1 MEFFKQNTNINF
13 MGQRKFAAIF
23 SAAIMVFS
31 VVSIFMYGMKWGLDF
46 TGGTQIELHFKQ
58 APDLNNLREK
68 LVGADFHDA
77 VVKTYGTTRDIQVS
91 FQPTSLA
98 TADDGQIDKDAEK
111 ANQKVA
117 DKVGEILQAKV
128 MQVNYIGPQVG
139 EELVNKGVLALVLSL
154 IATMIYIAMRFEF
167 RFAISSTLA
176 LVHDPL
182 LILGVFSFFHI
193 EFDLI
198 ALVALLTVI
207 GYSLNDTVVVFDRVR
222 ETFRSVRKGTPLEI
236 MNLSINQTLSRTIMT
251 SMLTLLAI
259 LSLYL
264 FGGPVL
270 HGFSVAFLV
279 GILIGTY
286 SSIYVAGALA
296 LAFGLRRED
305 LLPTPKAEIDDMP

>member
-1 MEFFKQNTNINF
+1 MEFFKQNTSINF
-13 MGQRKFAAIF
+13 MGQRKYAAIF
-23 SAAIMVFS
+23 SLILF
-31 VVSIFMYGMKWGLDF
+31 VVSISSIWFNGMKWGLDF
-46 TGGTQIELHFKQ
+46 TGGTQIELHYPDSANLPQIREQLEEAGFK
-58 APDLNNLREK
+58 
-68 LVGADFHDA
+68 DA
-77 VVKTYGTTRDIQVS
+77 VVKTYGSTRDVQVS
-91 FQPTSLA
+91 FQPTTLA
-98 TADDGQIDKDAEK
+98 TSGSKAKDHAAENK
-111 ANQKVA
+111 EVA
-117 DKVGEILQAKV
+117 VRVQQVLGAEV
-128 MQVNYIGPQVG
+128 NQVNYIGPQVG
-139 EELVNKGVLALVLSL
+139 EELVSKGVLALVVSL
-154 IATMIYIAMRFEF
+154 VATMIYIAMRFEF

-176 LVHDPL
+176 LVHDPV

-222 ETFRSVRKGTPLEI
+222 ETFRKVRGGTPEEI

-259 LSLYL
+259 ISLYL

-279 GILIGTY
+279 GILVGTY

-296 LAFGLRRED
+296 LVFGLKRED
-305 LLPTPKAEIDDMP
+305 LLPTPKEEIDEMP

>member
-1 MEFFKQNTNINF
+1 MEFFKQNTKIDF
-13 MGQRKFAAIF
+13 MGQRKYAAI
-23 SAAIMVFS
+23 
-31 VVSIFMYGMKWGLDF
+31 VSLILFALSIASIYFNGMKWGLDF
-46 TGGTQIELHFKQ
+46 TGGTQIELHYTQ
-58 APDLNNLREK
+58 SADLSQIRSQLKKAGFE
-68 LVGADFHDA
+68 DA
-77 VVKTYGTTRDIQVS
+77 VVKTYGSTRDVQIS

-98 TADDGQIDKDAEK
+98 DASKVSLTHAEDNK
-111 ANQKVA
+111 EVAARVQKVLGTQ
-117 DKVGEILQAKV
+117 VL
-128 MQVNYIGPQVG
+128 QVNYIGPQVG
-139 EELVNKGVLALVLSL
+139 EELVSKGILALVVSL
-154 IATMIYIAMRFEF
+154 VATMIYIAIRFEF

-176 LVHDPL
+176 LVHDPV

-222 ETFRSVRKGTPLEI
+222 EMFRKVRGGTPVEI

-259 LSLYL
+259 ISLYL

-279 GILIGTY
+279 GILVGTY

-296 LAFGLRRED
+296 LVFGLKRED
-305 LLPTPKAEIDDMP
+305 LLPTTKEAIDEMP